1 MVMEDITKRTPENAP
16 KEPKVLKRYS
26 LDIKTEI
33 EVRDDGVFLIEQK
46 VTKEGKAYE
55 DVKPIA
61 SSVID
66 IVGLVDPI
74 DADDEAALLVHI
86 DGRPYTVSR
95 DALASSQDIAR
106 WLAARSAYYNPSMG
120 ASLARMFMETRPDR
134 IIGYTRNGWAKNGAF
149 VVGDHVMMGEGV
161 AVRATDHKRSGTFDD
176 WEREVLARAHKKPMW
191 LFAILVG
198 MSSAL
203 LEPLG
208 IDTGAAFNPYGTSG
222 SGKTDALRAAA
233 GVWGEPKATL
243 KSFAT
248 TANALENMFE
258 DGNHI
263 GIVLDEMRTASK
275 GLLADFAYLFGN
287 GMGKERMKSNMDQVR
302 RRRWLLNCLMSSE
315 KSVEGLFETMDETQ
329 AAGMITRLIDFDA
342 RRWYP
347 IIDIA
352 DVTAFEDAVRSYF
365 GTAGPEFVRRIANM
379 DDLNDRHRALSK
391 DLYAGQ
397 DAKML
402 RVSRVFGQL
411 KLVGEI
417 MGIGATVVDDVWAVW
432 SDEVVDAFDDD
443 LQIGRD
449 LLRFIEA
456 RMGSSIIELWSDDDE
471 DVPTFGDDD
480 EGGEK
485 GNSYQK
491 RDGWYDDDFVYLRLD
506 PLALIMQGHGK
517 AAFYEWLRSKG
528 IIAPTVRDRWTVYVP
543 KLMPRRTALR
553 IDLARLQDVVGD

>member
-198 MSSAL
+198 RWASTQARRSIPMARRDQARPTRYAPLRACGVNRKQHSSRSRQRPTLSKTCSRTA
-203 LEPLG
+203 
-208 IDTGAAFNPYGTSG
+208 IISG
-222 SGKTDALRAAA
+222 SFSTRCA
-233 GVWGEPKATL
+233 
-243 KSFAT
+243 
-248 TANALENMFE
+248 
-258 DGNHI
+258 
-263 GIVLDEMRTASK
+263 
-275 GLLADFAYLFGN
+275 
-287 GMGKERMKSNMDQVR
+287 R
-302 RRRWLLNCLMSSE
+302 RRRGCLPTSPTC
-315 KSVEGLFETMDETQ
+315 LAT
-329 AAGMITRLIDFDA
+329 AWA
-342 RRWYP
+342 RN
-347 IIDIA
+347 A
-352 DVTAFEDAVRSYF
+352 
-365 GTAGPEFVRRIANM
+365 
-379 DDLNDRHRALSK
+379 
-391 DLYAGQ
+391 
-397 DAKML
+397 
-402 RVSRVFGQL
+402 
-411 KLVGEI
+411 
-417 MGIGATVVDDVWAVW
+417 
-432 SDEVVDAFDDD
+432 
-443 LQIGRD
+443 
-449 LLRFIEA
+449 
-456 RMGSSIIELWSDDDE
+456 
-471 DVPTFGDDD
+471 
-480 EGGEK
+480 
-485 GNSYQK
+485 
-491 RDGWYDDDFVYLRLD
+491 
-506 PLALIMQGHGK
+506 
-517 AAFYEWLRSKG
+517 
-528 IIAPTVRDRWTVYVP
+528 
-543 KLMPRRTALR
+543 
-553 IDLARLQDVVGD
+553 